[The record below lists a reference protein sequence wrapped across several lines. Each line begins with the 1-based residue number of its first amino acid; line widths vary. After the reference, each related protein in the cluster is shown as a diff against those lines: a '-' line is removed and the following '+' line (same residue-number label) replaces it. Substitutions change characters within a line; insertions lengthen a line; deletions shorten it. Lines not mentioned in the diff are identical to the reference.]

1 MSTIRECRKKH
12 GLSQK
17 ALAELC
23 HVDQTSVS
31 KWELGKSYPDVPVAI
46 QLSSYFGVSL
56 DLIYENPLT
65 FGSVYLPI
73 YKHLL
78 PEQLSVKP
86 AFSEE
91 YLEIDAGNLRRYFTH
106 AELSAV
112 NSSREQLAGQFF
124 ALAVTGKT
132 MEARFAEGDT
142 VLVKKQPHVDNNQI
156 AVVCVASEEARLY
169 QIKWHKKGVVLHS
182 LNTAYE
188 PVFLT
193 KSELDAGNIAILGLV
208 VELKG
213 KTL

>member
-31 KWELGKSYPDVPVAI
+31 KWELGKSFPDVPVAI

-56 DLIYENPLT
+56 DSIYENPIT
-65 FGSVYLPI
+65 FGSVYLPVHR
-73 YKHLL
+73 HLL
-78 PEQLSVKP
+78 PELLTVKP

-91 YLEIDAGNLRRYFTH
+91 YLEIGAGNLSRYFTR
-106 AELSAV
+106 AELSAA
-112 NSSREQLAGQFF
+112 NSVREQLDEHFF

-132 MEARFAEGDT
+132 MEARFVEGDT

-156 AVVCVASEEARLY
+156 AVVCVDSEEARLY
-169 QIKWHKKGVVLHS
+169 QIKWHRKGIVLHS
-182 LNTAYE
+182 LNTSFE
-188 PVFLT
+188 PVFYT
-193 KSELDAGNIAILGLV
+193 KSELDAGNIRILGLV
-208 VELKG
+208 VELMG